1 TVVVWAFLNIPPN
14 ANIKDTVAGR
24 IGSALVYVFK
34 PIGIEDWRAT
44 TSLVPA
50 FLAREIIISSM
61 GAIYSAST
69 KEDYSN
75 FNIDEAFKEQ
85 MMSLE
90 QAIKNTALSFV
101 SPGFSNVFTQESNT
115 SSITRE
121 IRKSLSPYG
130 ALSFMVFVLLY
141 TSCIATVSILKSEF
155 GTKFAVL
162 FLLYSFVLGWAVAFL
177 IYRVSM
183 VLHVF

>member
-1 TVVVWAFLNIPPN
+1 M
-14 ANIKDTVAGR
+14 AGK
-24 IGSALVYVFK
+24 IGGALVYVFK

-75 FNIDEAFKEQ
+75 FNIEKSFKEQ
-85 MMSLE
+85 MISLE
-90 QAIKNTALSFV
+90 QALKNTVLSFV
-101 SPGFSNVFTQESNT
+101 SPGFSNVFTKEST
-115 SSITRE
+115 DSSTIKA
-121 IRKSLSPYG
+121 IRDSLSPYG

-155 GTKFAVL
+155 GTKFGML
-162 FLLYSFVLGWAVAFL
+162 FLLYSFVLGWAVAL
-177 IYRVSM
+177 VIYRVSM